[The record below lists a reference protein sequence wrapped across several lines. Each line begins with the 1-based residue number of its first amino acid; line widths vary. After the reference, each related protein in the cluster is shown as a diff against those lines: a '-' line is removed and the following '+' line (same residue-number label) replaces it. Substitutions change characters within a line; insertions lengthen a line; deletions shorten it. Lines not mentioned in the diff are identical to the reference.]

1 MESNENIVKVGL
13 SQSLRERVT
22 FETFATDEQ
31 KDDHKMLKEEPLK
44 ETFRHLWFANI
55 CNLIVAGFQSD
66 DAWALRAIMLA
77 NRIKEFTNK
86 LKEAGYVTLANKLEK
101 SRGTYMLGN
110 NITEEDLK

>member
-31 KDDHKMLKEEPLK
+31 KDDHKLLKEEPLK
-44 ETFRHLWFANI
+44 EKFRHLWFVGFCSLVDS
-55 CNLIVAGFQSD
+55 CNQSD
-66 DAWALRAIMLA
+66 GEQMLRAIRLA
-77 NRIKEFTNK
+77 NLASGFAQS
-86 LKEAGYVTLANKLEK
+86 LKEKYPTIARRMINSSGSYLLD
-101 SRGTYMLGN
+101 N